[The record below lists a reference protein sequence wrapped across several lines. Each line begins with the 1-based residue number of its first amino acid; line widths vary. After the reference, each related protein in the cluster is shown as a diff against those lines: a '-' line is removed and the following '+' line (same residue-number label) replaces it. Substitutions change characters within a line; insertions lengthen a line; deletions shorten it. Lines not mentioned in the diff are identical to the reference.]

1 MSVLVEALSLIVPRS
16 VLDVSYPGGT
26 DAFLKQMLETP
37 ARCRCACADD
47 RLVSVSF
54 FGNDDATAVGTEL
67 VGVGIVAV
75 DDDHFYELAFVD
87 QARGPTMQCDWI
99 EWRKH
104 EEGYTTCW
112 LAGTDPGP
120 LHTPA
125 GWTPQHSRNLSIHD
139 IRSEP
144 GRCMK
149 LADEPDGH
157 EIWIDF
163 QTGAIESGDPY
174 PAGEDTILPSKPR
187 GANSPNDRRLM
198 PTRRNSGANNSTLIA
213 RVRAML
219 DARSYKYH
227 AVDALSLTLSFNH
240 AHGAYVL
247 YFTTNDDT
255 DLVGLMATYG
265 SRVPESRR
273 GQVAEALSRINFL
286 LWLGS
291 FELDFADGELRFRIG
306 IDVEGGQL
314 SETMLSNML
323 GAALHSMDRYHVAL
337 MRIAFGEVDPAVAL
351 ADAA

>member
-26 DAFLKQMLETP
+26 DAFLKQMQETP
-37 ARCRCACADD
+37 GRCRCACADD
-47 RLVSVSF
+47 KLVSVSF
-54 FGNDDATAVGTEL
+54 LGNDDATAIGTEL

-75 DDDHFYELAFVD
+75 DDDHFYALAFVD
-87 QARGPTMQCDWI
+87 QALGPTMQCDWI

-120 LHTPA
+120 LRTPD
-125 GWTPQHSRNLSIHD
+125 GWIPQHSRNLSFHD

-163 QTGAIESGDPY
+163 QTGAIASRDPY
-174 PAGEDTILPSKPR
+174 PRGEDTILPSKPR
-187 GANSPNDRRLM
+187 VANSSNDRRFV
-198 PTRRNSGANNSTLIA
+198 PTRRSSGANNSTLIA
-213 RVRAML
+213 SVRAML
-219 DARSYKYH
+219 DAHSYAYH
-227 AVDALSLTLSFNH
+227 TVDTRSLTLTFNH
-240 AHGAYVL
+240 AHGAYFL

-273 GQVAEALSRINFL
+273 VQVAEAVSRINFL
-286 LWLGS
+286 LWLGG

-314 SETMLSNML
+314 SETMLNNML

-351 ADAA
+351 AEAA